1 VKVSLRAWLY
11 RSALYSLALW
21 GPTPSTLRFRLE
33 EAWPGDASRGQDM
46 LGAPP
51 HWTEANQRFLFLA
64 DLKATEGEEGARA
77 AREWTSDWL
86 RRFDRIDDVAW
97 RPDII
102 GDRLYSWIAFY
113 EFLAGGKGEAA
124 LRQALL
130 QSLARQMRHL
140 FRVWKRASG
149 LARLKALRGLVAAAA
164 AVEDKG
170 RLGRACE
177 KLAEECKAQILPD
190 GGHPSRDPSAV
201 LAVLAYLIE
210 SRDALAAASAEIPAA
225 LLAAIDR
232 AAPLLRFFHH
242 GDGKLALFNGSSESA
257 AGLIALVLQR
267 AESEA
272 KPPLRAPH
280 MGYERLQAG
289 ESLVIL
295 DCGAQP
301 PRAWDENAHAGAL
314 ALEMSVGSER
324 LLVNC
329 GARLV
334 GEMSNGERGHGE
346 RGEADS
352 WRLAMRATAAHS
364 TLIVADTSSAEIGPD
379 GHFTGPAFVIASK
392 RSEEGGD
399 QYVWASHDGY
409 RASFGLSHSR
419 EIYLAADGE
428 DLRGEDRLES
438 AGNDGAGR
446 GFAIRFHLHPEI
458 QASANASGD
467 GVDLRLPGGALWRF
481 KATGAAIN
489 LAESVYLGT
498 GVLRRSQQVILS
510 GFAGSDG
517 VSVKWAM
524 RRERGTDAE

>member
-1 VKVSLRAWLY
+1 MPLRAWLY
-11 RSALYSLALW
+11 RSSLYNLALW
-21 GPTPSTLRFRLE
+21 GPTPSALRFRLE
-33 EAWPGDASRGQDM
+33 EAWPGDAARGQDM

-51 HWTEANQRFLFLA
+51 QWSEANQRFLFLA
-64 DLKATEGEEGARA
+64 DLKAIEGEDGARA
-77 AREWTSDWL
+77 AREWASDWL
-86 RRFDRIDDVAW
+86 RRFDRIDEIAW

-113 EFLAGGKGEAA
+113 EFLAGSPGDAA
-124 LRQALL
+124 LRQTLL

-149 LARLKALRGLVAAAA
+149 LGRLKALRGLVAAAA

-177 KLAEECKAQILPD
+177 KLAEECKFQVLPD
-190 GGHPSRDPSAV
+190 GGHPSRDPGAV
-201 LAVLAYLIE
+201 LAALCYLIE
-210 SRDALAAASAEIPAA
+210 ARDALAAASADIPAA

-232 AAPLLRFFHH
+232 AAPLLRFFRH
-242 GDGKLALFNGSSESA
+242 GDGKLALFNGSSEFS
-257 AGLIALVLQR
+257 AGLIGHVLRR

-314 ALEMSVGSER
+314 ALEMSAGSER
-324 LLVNC
+324 LVVNC
-329 GARLV
+329 GARLT
-334 GEMSNGERGHGE
+334 GETPNGE

-379 GHFTGPAFVIASK
+379 GHFAGPPFVIASK
-392 RSEEGGD
+392 RSEENGD

-409 RASFGLSHSR
+409 RAAFGLSHSR
-419 EIYLAADGE
+419 EIYLAGNGE
-428 DLRGEDRLES
+428 DLRGEDRLEP
-438 AGNDGAGR
+438 AGPDAAGR

-458 QASANASGD
+458 QASADAAGSG
-467 GVDLRLPGGALWRF
+467 VELRLPSGVCWRF
-481 KATGAAIN
+481 KANGAAIN
-489 LAESVYLGT
+489 LAESVYLGAGT
-498 GVLRRSQQVILS
+498 LRRSQQVILS
-510 GFAGSDG
+510 GFAGADG

-524 RRERGTDAE
+524 RRERGTGAE

>member
-1 VKVSLRAWLY
+1 MSLRAWLY
-11 RSALYSLALW
+11 RSSLYNIALW
-21 GPTPSTLRFRLE
+21 GPTPATLRFRLE
-33 EAWPGDASRGQDM
+33 EAWPGDAARGQDM

-51 HWTEANQRFLFLA
+51 HWSEANQRFLFLA
-64 DLKATEGEEGARA
+64 DLKAIEGEEGVRA

-86 RRFDRIDDVAW
+86 RRFDRIDEVSW

-113 EFLAGGKGEAA
+113 EVLAGRPGEAA
-124 LRQALL
+124 LRQTLL

-140 FRVWKRASG
+140 FRVWKRATG
-149 LARLKALRGLVAAAA
+149 LGRLKALRGLVAAAA

-177 KLAEECKAQILPD
+177 NLAEECKAQVLPD
-190 GGHPSRDPSAV
+190 GGHPSRDPGAV
-201 LAVLAYLIE
+201 LAALSYLIE
-210 SRDALAAASAEIPAA
+210 ARDALAAANAEIPAT

-232 AAPLLRFFHH
+232 AAPVLRFFSH
-242 GDGKLALFNGSSESA
+242 GDGKLALFNGSSEGP
-257 AGLIALVLQR
+257 AGLIAFVLRRSQ
-267 AESEA
+267 SDA

-280 MGYERLQAG
+280 IGYERLQAG

-295 DCGAQP
+295 DSGAHP
-301 PRAWDENAHAGAL
+301 PRAWDENAHAGCL

-329 GARLV
+329 GARLT
-334 GEMSNGERGHGE
+334 GETPHGE
-346 RGEADS
+346 RGEVES

-379 GHFTGPAFVIASK
+379 GHFAGPPFVAASK
-392 RSEEGGD
+392 RSEENGN

-409 RASFGLSHSR
+409 RPSFGLSHSR
-419 EIYLAADGE
+419 EIYLAADGG
-428 DLRGEDRLES
+428 DVRGEDRLEP

-458 QASANASGD
+458 QASAADG

-481 KATGAAIN
+481 NASGAAVN

-498 GVLRRSQQVILS
+498 GALRRSQQVILS
-510 GFAGSDG
+510 GFAGQDG
-517 VSVKWAM
+517 VAVKWAM
-524 RRERGTDAE
+524 RRERGTGAE

>member
-1 VKVSLRAWLY
+1 MSLRARLY
-11 RSALYSLALW
+11 RSALYNLALW
-21 GPTPSTLRFRLE
+21 GPTPPALRFRLE
-33 EAWPGDASRGQDM
+33 ETWPGDATRGQNM

-64 DLKATEGEEGARA
+64 DLKAIEGEDGARA
-77 AREWTSDWL
+77 AREWASDWL
-86 RRFDRIDDVAW
+86 RRFDRIEDVAW

-113 EFLAGGKGEAA
+113 EFLAGCKGDAA
-124 LRQALL
+124 LRQTLL

-170 RLGRACE
+170 RLGRACG

-190 GGHPSRDPSAV
+190 GGHPSRDPGAV
-201 LAVLAYLIE
+201 LAALATLIE
-210 SRDALAAASAEIPAA
+210 ARDALAAASAEIPAA

-232 AAPLLRFFHH
+232 AAPLLRFFRH
-242 GDGKLALFNGSSESA
+242 GDGKLALFNGSSEFS

-272 KPPLRAPH
+272 KPPLRAPF

-295 DCGAQP
+295 DCGAHP

-314 ALEMSVGSER
+314 ALEMSVGAER

-329 GARLV
+329 GARLI
-334 GEMSNGERGHGE
+334 GETPNGG

-379 GHFTGPAFVIASK
+379 GHFTVPAFVIASK
-392 RSEEGGD
+392 RSEENGD

-409 RASFGLSHSR
+409 RAAFGLSHSR
-419 EIYLAADGE
+419 EIYLAGNGE
-428 DLRGEDRLES
+428 DLRGEDRLEP
-438 AGNDGAGR
+438 AGPDVAGR

-458 QASANASGD
+458 QASADSWGG
-467 GVDLRLPGGALWRF
+467 GVDLRLPGGTLWRF
-481 KATGAAIN
+481 NASGAAIN

-498 GVLRRSQQVILS
+498 GALRRSQQVILS
-510 GFAGSDG
+510 GFAGSAG

-524 RRERGTDAE
+524 RREPGDGAE